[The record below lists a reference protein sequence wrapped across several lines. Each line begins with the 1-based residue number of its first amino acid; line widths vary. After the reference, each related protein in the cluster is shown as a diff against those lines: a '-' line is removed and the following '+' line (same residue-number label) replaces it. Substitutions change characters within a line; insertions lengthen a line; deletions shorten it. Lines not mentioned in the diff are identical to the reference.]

1 MSKSDKSTTQQF
13 DDPTAAGHAAE
24 EAQPAA
30 AGQGTTLSPEEPPV
44 DATPAPEEPVGE
56 EKKRPI
62 SARKLAANRANAQ
75 RSTGP
80 RTAEGKAKSRLN
92 AVTHGLTARF
102 FPGVIQVGIAQWREF
117 DAVLTDLRD
126 YYQPQGALEELL
138 LEKVTIE
145 YIRYRRLVERE
156 HSLCV
161 DNPGAAFLEIVNKLA
176 RYQTAI
182 NNQLFEA
189 IRELERRQA
198 QRKEQEA
205 NDREAEGSVDPSL
218 QNEPTVHG

>member
-1 MSKSDKSTTQQF
+1 MSETERSTTQQF
-13 DDPTAAGHAAE
+13 DEPTAAGHAAE

-30 AGQGTTLSPEEPPV
+30 EGQGTTLSPEEPSV
-44 DATPAPEEPVGE
+44 GATPAPAQPVGE

-80 RTAEGKAKSRLN
+80 RTAEGKAKSRRS

-102 FPGVIQVGIAQWREF
+102 FPGVIQVGIAEWQEF
-117 DAVLTDLRD
+117 EAVLADLYD
-126 YYQPQGALEELL
+126 YYEPQGALEELL

-145 YIRYRRLVERE
+145 YMRYRRLVERE
-156 HSLCV
+156 HNLCV
-161 DNPGAAFLEIVNKLA
+161 ANPGASFLEIVNKLA

-205 NDREAEGSVDPSL
+205 KD
-218 QNEPTVHG
+218 

>member
-1 MSKSDKSTTQQF
+1 MSESERSTTQQF
-13 DDPTAAGHAAE
+13 DEPTVAGYAAE
-24 EAQPAA
+24 EAQPTAE
-30 AGQGTTLSPEEPPV
+30 GQGTTLSPEEPSV
-44 DATPAPEEPVGE
+44 GATPAPTQPVGE

-102 FPGVIQVGIAQWREF
+102 FPGVIQVGIAQWQEF
-117 DAVLTDLRD
+117 EAVLADLYD
-126 YYQPQGALEELL
+126 YYEPQGALEELL

-145 YIRYRRLVERE
+145 YMRYRRLVERE
-156 HSLCV
+156 HNLCV
-161 DNPGAAFLEIVNKLA
+161 ANPGASFLEIVNKLA

-205 NDREAEGSVDPSL
+205 KD
-218 QNEPTVHG
+218 